1 MSARKGPMIVAELS
15 ANHNGSLDRAMRTI
29 EAVAAAGAHAVKFQT
44 WTPGTMVLDRT
55 YRIAGGPW
63 DGRALAELYDEAA
76 TPLEWHALLFSKA
89 KECGIEAFSSVFDL
103 EALGYL
109 EALRCPRYKV
119 ASFELVDLPLIEAIA
134 RTGKPMILST
144 GMATE
149 AEIREAFE
157 TARQAGAK
165 RITLLQCT
173 SAYPAPPET
182 ANLRNMS
189 VLANRYFPARAGLSD
204 HTQGIGVAILAAAM
218 GATMIE
224 KHVALDD
231 APGLDSAFSIKP
243 DELATLVREAPR
255 AYEAYHGI
263 SPATREAEEPQRAL
277 RRSLYFRADLRA
289 GDTVGRQHVVTA
301 RPALGMLPRHID
313 KVIGRQVLRD
323 VKAGEPVTREAIA
336 ERQPASVS

>member
-1 MSARKGPMIVAELS
+1 MTARRGPMIVAELS

-44 WTPGTMVLDRT
+44 WTPGTMVLDRAYKIT
-55 YRIAGGPW
+55 GGPW
-63 DGRALAELYDEAA
+63 DGRCLAELYDQAA

-89 KECGIEAFSSVFDL
+89 KECGLEAFSSVFDL

-157 TARQAGAK
+157 TARAAGAK

-173 SAYPAPPET
+173 SAYPAPPEA
-182 ANLRNMS
+182 ANLRQMA
-189 VLANRYFPARAGLSD
+189 VMANRYYPARAGLSD

-231 APGLDSAFSIKP
+231 APGLDAAFSIKP
-243 DELATLVREAPR
+243 AELATLVREAPR
-255 AYEAYHGI
+255 AYAAYHGAEI
-263 SPATREAEEPQRAL
+263 QAAAEEPQRAL
-277 RRSLYFRADLRA
+277 RRSLYFRVDLRA
-289 GDTVGRQHVVTA
+289 GDLIGRQHVTTA

-313 KVIGRQVLRD
+313 KVVGRRLLMD

-336 ERQPASVS
+336 ERQPTVTA